1 MGSRRTESFSAWR
14 EQVRDDLLTVT
25 EFAQEARAVAAVRG
39 RGIGRL
45 ADGLRR
51 DVTAEALAFA
61 DDLADLADAALR
73 ARTDGRKS
81 RLTGFFGH
89 RAGRARPRRWR

>member
-1 MGSRRTESFSAWR
+1 MRSRHTESFSAWR
-14 EQVRDDLLTVT
+14 EQVREDWLTVA
-25 EFAQEARAVAAVRG
+25 EFAQEARAVAGVRG

-45 ADGLRR
+45 AEGLRR

-81 RLTGFFGH
+81 RLAGFFGH
-89 RAGRARPRRWR
+89 RARSRRWR